1 MDHDEGIYILRV
13 DFITGD
19 YQITLKQT
27 LYKNQGL
34 SIKHVDSINNS
45 FLIIIAEREHQMTK
59 AYKLE
64 QLNQTTKK
72 EESNAQSANS
82 KKPQISNLSFNIKK
96 KFETIIIRHSLTQPQ
111 DSSGNISQISLPLR
125 VH

>member
-1 MDHDEGIYILRV
+1 VDFANGLVAVVMDHDEGIYILRV

-64 QLNQTTKK
+64 
-72 EESNAQSANS
+72 
-82 KKPQISNLSFNIKK
+82 
-96 KFETIIIRHSLTQPQ
+96 
-111 DSSGNISQISLPLR
+111 
-125 VH
+125 